1 MKKMFEEEEAYF
13 SICLHLSYL
22 KQFKNFFFPLIG
34 RIENV
39 NRCGFRRNRISELE
53 MTIEID
59 LLVMNV
65 KIHSIAILKSVR
77 IL

>member
-1 MKKMFEEEEAYF
+1 MEKVFEEEQSFF

-22 KQFKNFFFPLIG
+22 KQFKYFFSALIG
-34 RIENV
+34 RMENV
-39 NRCGFRRNRISELE
+39 NRCDFRRNRILELE

-65 KIHSIAILKSVR
+65 KIHSVAILKSVR